1 MRILSGI
8 FQQIFCNTTAL
19 SQKNTDKMP
28 EKVNQLNFVTTTFL
42 RDVLN
47 YAVSDEALFSSMIET
62 PAESGFGST

>member
-28 EKVNQLNFVTTTFL
+28 EKVNQLNFVTTTFF
-42 RDVLN
+42 RDVFN

-62 PAESGFGST
+62 PAESGFGSI